1 VDYTRRG
8 KRKRRKDWVIFN
20 RDDFRCVYCGKSS
33 IEDGVKL
40 EADHVIAR
48 SAGGLDTAG
57 NLVTS
62 CRTCNR
68 SKFDGELIT
77 DTAERLLTLTSE
89 RNRARR
95 ISDQL
100 PVDLGRSPQETV
112 KAQDGGSG
120 AAPSAV
126 APVSSDTGS
135 EEPVDS
141 GSGVTTATET
151 GAGADA

>member
-1 VDYTRRG
+1 
-8 KRKRRKDWVIFN
+8 VIFN

-33 IEDGVKL
+33 VEDGVKL

-48 SAGGLDTAG
+48 SAGGADTAG
-57 NLVTS
+57 NLVTA

-68 SKFDGELIT
+68 SKFDGELVT
-77 DTAERLLTLTSE
+77 ETADRLLSLVSE

-112 KAQDGGSG
+112 NAQPDDSL
-120 AAPSAV
+120 AAPSAAVSV
-126 APVSSDTGS
+126 ASDPES
-135 EEPVDS
+135 EEPV
-141 GSGVTTATET
+141 EM
-151 GAGADA
+151 